1 VSGARSNTATATTA
15 TAEGVMPGA
24 APDKARV
31 VGRFAPTPSG
41 PLHIGSLLA
50 AVGSWLD
57 ARSSGGEWLLR
68 IDDLDRPRCRPEHEH
83 AILDSL
89 KHHGLGHDRSLLRQS
104 ADPGRYEHALQAL
117 AARDLLFECRCTRR
131 ELAAVAAT
139 RPDAAEPLAAGE
151 KEPCCLRDCRHHGR
165 RDALPSI
172 DGAET
177 SLRVDLTA
185 LAPMRTLDRSLGTI
199 EFDPARHRDLVVRR
213 RDGIV
218 AYALAVVVDDA
229 AVGVT
234 DVVRG
239 GDLLSGTPWQL
250 AMQQILGL
258 PTPRYLHLPVVIEH
272 DGRKLA
278 KSRHSAALDPA
289 TATADLE
296 AVLGWLGQPH
306 IGSTKKN
313 AAELLAAAA
322 SVWDPARFAGSA
334 EVRLSED
341 RDPSST
347 GAHGPGDRPRAP

>member
-1 VSGARSNTATATTA
+1 MSGTA
-15 TAEGVMPGA
+15 PS
-24 APDKARV
+24 KARV

-57 ARSSGGEWLLR
+57 ARASGGEWLLR

-83 AILDSL
+83 AILDAL
-89 KHHGLGHDRSLLRQS
+89 KHHGLGYDRSLLRQS

-117 AARDLLFECRCTRR
+117 AARGLLFECRCTRR
-131 ELAAVAAT
+131 ELAA
-139 RPDAAEPLAAGE
+139 GE
-151 KEPCCLRDCRHHGR
+151 RDTWCLRDCRHHGR
-165 RDALPSI
+165 RDALPSG
-172 DGAET
+172 DGSET

-185 LAPMRTLDRSLGTI
+185 LAPMRIFDRSLGPI

-229 AVGVT
+229 AVGIT

-239 GDLLSGTPWQL
+239 GDLLAGTPWQL

-258 PTPRYLHLPVVIEH
+258 PTPRYLHLPVVIER

-289 TATADLE
+289 TAAADLE
-296 AVLGWLGQPH
+296 AVLGWLRQPR
-306 IGSTKKN
+306 IGSTQKGSTKKN

-347 GAHGPGDRPRAP
+347 GAHGPDDRPRAP